1 MNIIHFLRHKIIST
15 VIAIFVPAVRMRKD
29 YEMVWL
35 EMPEKQIFR
44 IYRIVRRGLYAI
56 KMQKQR
62 MTKDITRVEKEVY
75 NNWSK

>member
-15 VIAIFVPAVRMRKD
+15 EIAIFVPAVRMRKD

-56 KMQKQR
+56 RMPKVHTTKD
-62 MTKDITRVEKEVY
+62 MTKAEKEVY
-75 NNWSK
+75 NF

>member
-35 EMPEKQIFR
+35 EKPEKQIFR

-56 KMQKQR
+56 RMPKVHTTKD
-62 MTKDITRVEKEVY
+62 MTKAEKEVY
-75 NNWSK
+75 NF